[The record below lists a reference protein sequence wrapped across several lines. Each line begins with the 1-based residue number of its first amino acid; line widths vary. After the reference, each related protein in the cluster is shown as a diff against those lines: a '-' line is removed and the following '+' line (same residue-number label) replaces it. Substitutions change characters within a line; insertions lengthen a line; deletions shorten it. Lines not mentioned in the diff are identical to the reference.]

1 MRGFAL
7 SATLLVGALVPAQA
21 VAGSTQ
27 LPPGV
32 HVDPGS
38 PAGKEYSIPTTDARS
53 QAAGTQPPGPGQQK
67 PPAFGAGVTPS
78 STGGASH
85 PSSGGN
91 GHTSA
96 QRPATSGSR
105 GTRPRLQ
112 HRNRPILAPS
122 SYQRSAVGSG
132 GAGGNAW
139 LALAGGGGLVLVLGG
154 AGGLALRRRR

>member
-1 MRGFAL
+1 MRGFAVA
-7 SATLLVGALVPAQA
+7 ATLLVGAVVPAQA
-21 VAGSTQ
+21 VAASTK

-38 PAGKEYSIPTTDARS
+38 PAGKEYSIPITVARS
-53 QAAGTQPPGPGQQK
+53 QAAATQPTGPGQQN

-78 STGGASH
+78 STGGASA
-85 PSSGGN
+85 PSSGGS
-91 GHTSA
+91 GHASG

-105 GTRPRLQ
+105 ETRPRSR
-112 HRNRPILAPS
+112 HRNRPILTAS
-122 SYQRSAVGSG
+122 SYQQSAVGSG

-139 LALAGGGGLVLVLGG
+139 LALAGGGGLVLVLGA